1 MIALFFKALLILCCL
16 CMLVLKREYKP
27 AVFIFGYT
35 VLSAV
40 SLPVPMGNTVYFLPI
55 FYIVTEGIQIKSM
68 IQSFKIGELVLALVV
83 FAVSFLYNYANSPH
97 YWGSVSKFVTLL
109 FRECIT
115 TYFRDSRMVRK
126 CR

>member
-1 MIALFFKALLILCCL
+1 MIAFLFKALLILCCL

-55 FYIVTEGIQIKSM
+55 FYIVTEGIQVKLM
-68 IQSFKIGELVLALVV
+68 VQSFKIRELVLALLV
-83 FAVSFLYNYANSPH
+83 FAVGFLYNYVNSPH
-97 YWGSVSKFVTLL
+97 YWGSVSKFLL
-109 FRECIT
+109 KF
-115 TYFRDSRMVRK
+115 YL
-126 CR
+126 